1 MVSGEGEGWG
11 FVIRVRVAG
20 LGLRFVLRFVSG
32 AGVLL
37 VLS

>member
-20 LGLRFVLRFVSG
+20 LGLRFVSG